1 MTMGAQRIWL
11 MINDASGGNDREA
24 IANLKDHCHET
35 GLAIDRIVSFP
46 GQPLPTAS
54 QLDQAD
60 IAMVAVFTGDGT
72 ANAVIETLAGWRGAV
87 LVLPGGTMNLLYHR
101 LHGDRA
107 MEEVVRLA
115 AVGGTRR
122 VRPGVIRCIAGTA
135 LADLL
140 AGPGT
145 SWHDVREAMREAD
158 LAGAAA
164 NAAHALGAT
173 LTAPGVAC
181 REPDCGGAR
190 DYPLI
195 MLTPTDQG
203 IRVSGFRA
211 ASAGEYVQES
221 WAVLRRRFRE
231 GPHDDLGSARQV
243 RLASTTGEPFAVLLD
258 GEAAECPA
266 EEVFRLVPCE
276 VDLLATETDGR

>member
-1 MTMGAQRIWL
+1 MMAAQPIWL
-11 MINDASGGNDREA
+11 VVNDASGSNDRDA
-24 IANLKDHCHET
+24 IAKVKRCCQDN

-46 GQPLPTAS
+46 AQPLPNAAW
-54 QLDQAD
+54 LEQAG
-60 IAMVAVFTGDGT
+60 IGMVAVFTGDGT
-72 ANAVIETLAGWRGAV
+72 ANAVIRALAGWDGAV

-101 LHGDRA
+101 LHGDRV
-107 MEEVVRLA
+107 MEEVIPLA
-115 AVGGTRR
+115 AAGEAER
-122 VRPGVIRCIAGTA
+122 VRPGVIRCTAGTA

-145 SWHDVREAMREAD
+145 SWHDVREAMRQAD

-164 NAAHALGAT
+164 HAAHALGAT
-173 LTAPGVAC
+173 FRAPGITC
-181 REPDCGGAR
+181 REPDCGEPR

-203 IRVSGFRA
+203 IHVSGFRA
-211 ASAGEYVQES
+211 ASPGEYLEES

-231 GPHDDLGSARQV
+231 GPHDDLGSTQQV
-243 RLASTTGEPFAVLLD
+243 TLASSTGEPFAILLD

-266 EEVFRLVPCE
+266 EAVFTLVPCA
-276 VDLLATETDGR
+276 VDLLATETDGL